1 VVARELPGAA
11 CQVRTPAG
19 AAVHDRGDRQGPR
32 SGHPPSPV
40 RAGHVPETVKP
51 YLIAIKRAGP
61 GAAAPRFCRHDGTS
75 CRQEPAQPSI
85 APTAN
90 PCWEPVFGIRVRAGT
105 GETSGTPHILPA
117 QRPTGGTARMWRS
130 PAHRSFAVTAEPRR
144 LAWRERCPAAATT
157 STGGAG
163 RSRAHHDRDG
173 QPAGKSGPLHSQ
185 HAPLYRACAARP
197 GGHASRPPPAARS
210 HAVNAASITRRRV
223 DPARWLRDLSRT
235 PLYV

>member
-1 VVARELPGAA
+1 MYRTDICTCFRPVRLYPTPRPRALRATRSSLCRGPRLRRGPCGLAASWAWGWPRIIVVDRGFMVDPGYPRAA

-130 PAHRSFAVTAEPRR
+130 PMHPIHR
-144 LAWRERCPAAATT
+144 
-157 STGGAG
+157 
-163 RSRAHHDRDG
+163 
-173 QPAGKSGPLHSQ
+173 Q
-185 HAPLYRACAARP
+185 ARIANIHP
-197 GGHASRPPPAARS
+197 
-210 HAVNAASITRRRV
+210 
-223 DPARWLRDLSRT
+223 
-235 PLYV
+235 